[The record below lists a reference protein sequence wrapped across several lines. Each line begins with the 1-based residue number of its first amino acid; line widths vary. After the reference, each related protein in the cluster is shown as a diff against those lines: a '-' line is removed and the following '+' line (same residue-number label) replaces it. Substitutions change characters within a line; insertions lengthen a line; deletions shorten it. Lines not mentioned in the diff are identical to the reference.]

1 MRGAGAPAGAGIRF
15 LPQPPPPISP
25 RLPRPAVIG
34 LIEMFGSFLP
44 MVLAALRNVPF
55 LGPILSAPGVA
66 RLLDAL
72 AGATQQPRKA
82 PV

>member
-1 MRGAGAPAGAGIRF
+1 MGTHAGAGILF
-15 LPQPPPPISP
+15 PSALTPHLPS
-25 RLPRPAVIG
+25 LPRPAVIG